1 MHGQVNT
8 LSRRRILRGM
18 MNGAAVTVA
27 LPFLDC
33 FLNGN
38 GNALA
43 SGAPMPVRF
52 GTWLWGC
59 GVATQIFK
67 GQENDAFP
75 YRGLR
80 RAPASGPESEYGAAK
95 AESDREAFQRTLGS
109 IAMSA

>member
-1 MHGQVNT
+1 MRFVCTVQQARRANRQCLTGGVGTYGGNFARGCELFGQEGGG
-8 LSRRRILRGM
+8 S
-18 MNGAAVTVA
+18 VA
-27 LPFLDC
+27 Q
-33 FLNGN
+33 
-38 GNALA
+38 
-43 SGAPMPVRF
+43 PVER
-52 GTWLWGC
+52 